1 MNLETIK
8 PTGSNVLLKYSF
20 EETTTESGLI
30 LRSEPVKHALDKHG
44 EVIAAGPRC
53 EYVKAGDFVC
63 YDYTKPTGQKLNDP
77 ELSSDIQYC
86 MVDEKYILAIVEK

>member
-1 MNLETIK
+1 MNLEKIK
-8 PTGSNVLLKYSF
+8 PTGSNVMLKYVF

-30 LRSEPVKHALDKHG
+30 LQTEPVKNALDKHG
-44 EVIAAGPRC
+44 EVVAAGPECR
-53 EYVKAGDFVC
+53 YVKKGDFVC

-77 ELSSDIQYC
+77 ELSSDIQFC